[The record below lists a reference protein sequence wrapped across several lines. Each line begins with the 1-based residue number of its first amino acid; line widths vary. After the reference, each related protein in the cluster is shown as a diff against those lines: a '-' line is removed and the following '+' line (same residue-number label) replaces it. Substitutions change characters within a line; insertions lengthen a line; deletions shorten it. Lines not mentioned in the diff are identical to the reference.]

1 MPVRKKASLVGLALY
16 LLSAPAVRALDKEAK
31 KWLDEVKPI
40 MLPEEE
46 KTYRDLKDK
55 NDVAEFQRIFW
66 ARRDPDLETP
76 ANEYEAEYQK
86 ARADADSRYRIAGT
100 PGSQTDCGRVFI
112 LLGPPDDV
120 KKGDATDAAIPRRGP
135 TATAP
140 ASSSVRPGRSSSAS
154 TRPALCPRA
163 TAWASS
169 STVSPKER

>member
-1 MPVRKKASLVGLALY
+1 MPVRKKASLVGLALC

-86 ARADADSRYRIAGT
+86 ARADADKVGLSMKLR
-100 PGSQTDCGRVFI
+100 Q
-112 LLGPPDDV
+112 
-120 KKGDATDAAIPRRGP
+120 RRL
-135 TATAP
+135 
-140 ASSSVRPGRSSSAS
+140 RSD
-154 TRPALCPRA
+154 
-163 TAWASS
+163 
-169 STVSPKER
+169 